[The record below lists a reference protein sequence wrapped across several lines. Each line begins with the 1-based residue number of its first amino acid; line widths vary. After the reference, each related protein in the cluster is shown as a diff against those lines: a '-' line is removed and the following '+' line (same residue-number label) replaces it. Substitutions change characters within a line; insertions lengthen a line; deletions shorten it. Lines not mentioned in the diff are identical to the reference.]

1 MNTMRDEQAQGQE
14 PDREQERLDFLRE
27 KARSLPT
34 KPGVYLFKDAGGTVI
49 YVGKAVSLRD
59 RVRSYFQ
66 RQGRFVSP
74 KVKALVENIRDLE
87 FIVTDSE
94 VEALILESNL
104 IKKESPWYNIRLK
117 DDKAYPY
124 LKVTAEPFPRVMV
137 VRRPGRDG
145 RYFGPYT
152 NARAMRDTLQFLR
165 KLFPVRTCSLDLS
178 GELNYRPCLLYHIG
192 RCGAPCAGLQTRE
205 EYDKL
210 IDEVCLFLE
219 GRQQRLIP
227 ELRAKMEAA
236 AQKLQFEQAARLRD
250 QIQALEK
257 VVERQK
263 VVSTTMIDQDVIGM
277 ARSGDNVCVQIFFIR
292 DGKLT
297 GRDHFF
303 LDAAEHDSDE
313 EALAA
318 FLKQYYSEAGFVPK
332 EILLPI
338 KPEDE
343 AVLVDWLSEV
353 KGSKVALRVPQKG
366 EKRRL
371 VEMVAQNASLVLGES
386 ESKRSRRLERIEGGL
401 AELQEALGLDRP
413 PRRIEAFDISNI
425 QGTNSVASMVVLI
438 DGMPAN
444 KEYRRFRIRDIQ
456 GPNDF
461 ASMHQVIRRR
471 FEHGL
476 KERNSLADLPEAER
490 AEAQRKVKFAEFPD
504 LVVIDGGKGQLSA
517 ARDAMR
523 ELNVEE
529 IPTIGLAKRL
539 EEIFLEDASDPI
551 ILDKD
556 SPALHLLQQVRDE
569 AHRFAL
575 TYHRGLRSKE
585 QSRSVLDA
593 IEGVGP
599 KRKKSLLKAF
609 GSVSAIQRATLEEIK
624 AVPGIP
630 EDVAE
635 RIYQFISR
643 ETGAP

>member
-1 MNTMRDEQAQGQE
+1 MGVESYDQAQLQLMT
-14 PDREQERLDFLRE
+14 PHE
-27 KARSLPT
+27 KAKALPA
-34 KPGVYLFKDAGGTVI
+34 KPGVYLFKDADGTII

-104 IKKESPWYNIRLK
+104 IKKESPWYNVRLK

-124 LKVTAEPFPRVMV
+124 LKVTSEPFPRLMV

-152 NARAMRDTLQFLR
+152 NARAVRDTMDFLR
-165 KLFPVRTCSLDLS
+165 KLFPIRTCSLDLS
-178 GELNYRPCLLYHIG
+178 GDLDFRPCLLYHIG
-192 RCGAPCAGLQTRE
+192 RCGAPCAGLQSKE

-210 IDEVCLFLE
+210 IEEVCLFLE
-219 GRQQRLIP
+219 GRQHRLIP
-227 ELRAKMEAA
+227 ELKAKMEAA
-236 AQKLQFEQAARLRD
+236 SEKLQFEQAARLRD
-250 QIQALEK
+250 QILALEK

-263 VVSTTMIDQDVIGM
+263 VVSTTQLDQDVIGM
-277 ARSGDNVCVQIFFIR
+277 ARAGETVCVQIFFIR

-303 LDAAEHDSDE
+303 LEARESTGDD
-313 EALAA
+313 EALSA
-318 FLKQYYSEAGFVPK
+318 FLKQYYADAAMVPK
-332 EILLPI
+332 EILLPGEV
-338 KPEDE
+338 EDQS
-343 AVLVDWLSEV
+343 VLAEWLSERR
-353 KGSKVALRVPQKG
+353 GSKVTLRVPQRG

-371 VEMVAQNASLVLGES
+371 VEMVAHNAALVLGEN
-386 ESKRSRRLERIEGGL
+386 EARRSRRMERVEEGL
-401 AELQEALGLDRP
+401 SELQEVFGLQRP
-413 PRRIEAFDISNI
+413 PHRIEAYDISNT
-425 QGTNSVASMVVLI
+425 QGSHAVASMVVLI
-438 DGMPAN
+438 DGVPAN
-444 KEYRRFRIRDIQ
+444 KEYRRFRIRDLQ
-456 GPNDF
+456 GPNDL
-461 ASMHQVIRRR
+461 AMMHQVITRR
-471 FEHGL
+471 FSHGL
-476 KERNSLADLPEAER
+476 KERNSLADLSDEER
-490 AEAQRKVKFAEFPD
+490 ARARAKFADFPD
-504 LVVIDGGKGQLSA
+504 LVLIDGGKGQLSS

-523 ELNVEE
+523 DLNLED

-539 EEIFLEDASDPI
+539 EEIFLEDTPDPI
-551 ILDKD
+551 LLDKD
-556 SPALHLLQQVRDE
+556 SEALHLLQQIRDE

-599 KRKKSLLKAF
+599 KRKKSLLKTF
-609 GSVSAIQRATLEEIK
+609 GSVKGVREASLEELK

-635 RIYQFISR
+635 RIYQLVS
-643 ETGAP
+643 EPAAE